1 LHVSKEITQNDGLS
15 NHVIIIGFG
24 VNGRNLSHVLKE
36 THIKYIICE
45 MNIST
50 VREMEQKGESIIFGD
65 ATKEEILHQLGLK
78 TARVVVIAISDPDAT
93 KRIVKACKSI
103 REDIHL
109 IVRTRYVAE
118 VELFKSL
125 GADEIIPE
133 EFETSIEIFS
143 RVLNRYNVP
152 VNMIQRMIEEIRRN
166 NYESLR
172 ITDLPPKKIFSR
184 SLEDL
189 VIDVVPYEITGESEL
204 VGQSIK
210 FVDLRARTGA
220 SIIAI
225 KRGENII
232 QSPTSEEIFKAG
244 DIVYLTGTKEVIGK
258 ATDYLN
264 RFEIEIVA

>member
-1 LHVSKEITQNDGLS
+1 VNFRLLLQPYSNKLGIIDYEFYQLFLAGSVFSMVLTPFGFKYGNKVYDFLLGERLHVLKETPQNNELS

-24 VNGRNLSHVLKE
+24 LNGRNLSHVLKE
-36 THIKYIICE
+36 THIKYVICE
-45 MNIST
+45 MNINT
-50 VREMEQKGESIIFGD
+50 VKEMEQKGEPIIFGD
-65 ATKEEILHQLGLK
+65 ATKEEILHQLGIK
-78 TARVVVIAISDPDAT
+78 TARVVVVAISDPDAT
-93 KRIVKACKSI
+93 KRIVKACKSV

-172 ITDLPPKKIFSR
+172 ITDLPPKKYFP
-184 SLEDL
+184 E
-189 VIDVVPYEITGESEL
+189 
-204 VGQSIK
+204 
-210 FVDLRARTGA
+210 A
-220 SIIAI
+220 
-225 KRGENII
+225 
-232 QSPTSEEIFKAG
+232 
-244 DIVYLTGTKEVIGK
+244 
-258 ATDYLN
+258 
-264 RFEIEIVA
+264 